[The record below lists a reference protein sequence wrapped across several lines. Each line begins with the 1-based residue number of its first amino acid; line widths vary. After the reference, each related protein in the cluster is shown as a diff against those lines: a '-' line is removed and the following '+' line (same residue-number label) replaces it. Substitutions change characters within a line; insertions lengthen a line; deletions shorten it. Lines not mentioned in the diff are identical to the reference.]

1 VATYDPQSN
10 IIRLVIPY
18 KTSYYHPKP
27 GTFYFLHVLND
38 TRFWESHPF
47 TMAHSSSIH
56 HQISQRTGEDSP
68 LLQDEEDD
76 ILVSEVKEVIPS
88 MTFLI
93 RPYDSFTSRLKS
105 AAANCWP
112 EAASL
117 RVLVEGPYGH
127 TQPFDQFNNV
137 LFIVGGSGIV
147 VPLTYLHSLISSV
160 RTRSV
165 RVVWAV
171 RELDFAEDIIQRDFS
186 RLTRSKKLSLKI
198 YITHCGNFG
207 DDLQGT
213 IPKSATVRYGR
224 PNVRNE
230 VESTITSVTTGS
242 LAVVSCGPAAMADQT
257 RRAVVDMLGTTGPSV
272 EYFEESFKW

>member
-18 KTSYYHPKP
+18 KTSFYHPNP
-27 GTFYFLHVLND
+27 GTFYYLHVLND

-56 HQISQRTGEDSP
+56 HRISQRTGEDSP
-68 LLQDEEDD
+68 LLQDEEDG
-76 ILVSEVKEVIPS
+76 ILVSEVKELAPS

-93 RPYDSFTSRLKS
+93 RPYDSFTFRVKS
-105 AAANCWP
+105 AAAVCWP

-127 TQPFDQFNNV
+127 TQPFNQFDNV
-137 LFIVGGSGIV
+137 LFVVGGSGIV
-147 VPLTYLHSLISSV
+147 VPLTYLHSLISST
-160 RTRSV
+160 RTRSI

-171 RELDFAEDIIQRDFS
+171 RERNFAEDIIQRDFGH
-186 RLTRSKKLSLKI
+186 LNRSKKLSLKI
-198 YITHCGNFG
+198 CITHCENFRDG
-207 DDLQGT
+207 LHDT
-213 IPKSATVRYGR
+213 IPKSVIVRYGR

-257 RRAVVDMLGTTGPSV
+257 RSAVVDMLGPTGPLV